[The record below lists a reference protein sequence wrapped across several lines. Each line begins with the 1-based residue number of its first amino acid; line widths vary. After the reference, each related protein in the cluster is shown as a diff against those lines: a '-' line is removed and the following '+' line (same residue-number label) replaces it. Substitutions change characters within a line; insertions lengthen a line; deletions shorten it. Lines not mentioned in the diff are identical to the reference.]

1 MNNNIYKNGLVVVL
15 IIAVIIIASLWV
27 KLTSKDD
34 DIVSDNNL
42 TDIPSTENEEE
53 SENSDNENMKRKNVK
68 IIVDVE
74 GSVNNPG
81 VYEFYEGDRVED
93 AIKRAGGLKE
103 NACTKSINR
112 ARKMLDG
119 EKIYI
124 YADGEEISG
133 VENNDD
139 SIYNSMVGSESIKKV
154 NINTASREI
163 LMTLK
168 GIGEVYADRIIEYR
182 KKNKFESIEDIKE
195 VEGIGDK
202 TFEKIKD
209 YITVD

>member
-42 TDIPSTENEEE
+42 TDIRSTDNEEE
-53 SENSDNENMKRKNVK
+53 SENSNNENMKRKNVK

>member
-15 IIAVIIIASLWV
+15 IIAVMIIASLWV
-27 KLTSKDD
+27 KLTSKDY
-34 DIVSDNNL
+34 DIVSDNIIA
-42 TDIPSTENEEE
+42 DIRSKENEEE
-53 SENSDNENMKRKNVK
+53 SENYNNNNEDKKNTK

-74 GSVNNPG
+74 GAVNNPG
-81 VYEFYEGDRVED
+81 VYEFDEGDRVED

-124 YADGEEISG
+124 YAEGEEISD

-139 SIYNSMVGSESIKKV
+139 SIYNSMVGPESIKKV

-163 LMTLK
+163 LMTLN

-182 KKNKFESIEDIKE
+182 SKNKFESVEDIKE
-195 VEGIGDK
+195 IEGIGDK